1 MTPLRQRMIE
11 DLQLRGMSERTQAS
25 YVRSVRQLAQHY
37 MKSPDKITEEE
48 LRDYFLHVKNVKK
61 WSRSTSTIALCGI
74 KFFYDHTVKRDW
86 PTLTFARAK
95 REKKLPVILSQEEVR
110 RIFKNVELPRYRVC
124 LKTIYSCLPC
134 GMHWWFIFHR
144 GGCPVECIGGSYST
158 GAACVWRKALTFRFR
173 IPAFA
178 GTSIDGSRMLVHVH
192 GKGAKDRYVPLPETT
207 LQLLWQYWKTHR
219 NPIWIFPAAGRG
231 GIKMP
236 TAKTKKPVPRA
247 SVQIA
252 FKAAL
257 KKSNINKRAS
267 VHTLRHSYAT
277 HLLEKGV
284 NLRLI
289 QEYLGHNTPTTTSI
303 YTHLTV
309 KAKAMAVESI
319 NELMQDL

>member
-11 DLQLRGMSERTQAS
+11 DLQLRGMSERTQDS

-86 PTLTFARAK
+86 PTLIFVRAK

-124 LKTIYSCLPC
+124 LKTIYSCGL
-134 GMHWWFIFHR
+134 R
-144 GGCPVECIGGSYST
+144 LEE
-158 GAACVWRKALTFRFR
+158 GAHLQV
-173 IPAFA
+173 PD
-178 GTSIDGSRMLVHVH
+178 IDGSRMLVHVH
-192 GKGAKDRYVPLPETT
+192 GKGAKDRYVALPEIT
-207 LQLLWQYWKTHR
+207 LQLLRQYWKTHR
-219 NPIWIFPAAGRG
+219 NQIWIFPAAGRG

>member
-1 MTPLRQRMIE
+1 MP
-11 DLQLRGMSERTQAS
+11 GM
-25 YVRSVRQLAQHY
+25 
-37 MKSPDKITEEE
+37 
-48 LRDYFLHVKNVKK
+48 
-61 WSRSTSTIALCGI
+61 
-74 KFFYDHTVKRDW
+74 
-86 PTLTFARAK
+86 ARA
-95 REKKLPVILSQEEVR
+95 
-110 RIFKNVELPRYRVC
+110 
-124 LKTIYSCLPC
+124 
-134 GMHWWFIFHR
+134 M
-144 GGCPVECIGGSYST
+144 
-158 GAACVWRKALTFRFR
+158 
-173 IPAFA
+173 A
-178 GTSIDGSRMLVHVH
+178 G
-192 GKGAKDRYVPLPETT
+192 RYVPLPEIT
-207 LQLLWQYWKTHR
+207 LQLLRQYWKTHR
-219 NPIWIFPAAGRG
+219 NQIWIFPAAGRG